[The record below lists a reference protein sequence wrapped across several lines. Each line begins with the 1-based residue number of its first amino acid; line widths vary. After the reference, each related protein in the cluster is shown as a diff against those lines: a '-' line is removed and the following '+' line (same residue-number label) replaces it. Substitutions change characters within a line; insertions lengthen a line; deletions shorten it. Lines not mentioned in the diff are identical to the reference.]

1 MKNYT
6 FLKVISAV
14 LCLVFTIS
22 CAACANVPELDTSGR
37 TVIYAPSFDG
47 TNDMPTPDAGNV
59 TPSAD
64 TAETTAQQTAD
75 TVYSFLAA
83 GDNIIHE
90 AIFTDAH
97 KRAENGVGYN
107 FKPMYDGVADMI
119 SSADIAFVNQ
129 EGPIA
134 GASFGVTGYPMFN
147 APDSAGDTLVEL
159 GFDIVNIANN
169 HMLDKWESGLYH
181 TIEYWKTKDVLLL
194 GAFTETDYDN
204 IRVYTCPDGTKI
216 SFLSYTYG
224 TNDMKL
230 DSDKYDMF
238 IPLIDER
245 DIVRQVGLAKEAGDM
260 VFVSI
265 HWGNENKFD
274 PTGEQRR
281 LAQVMADNGV
291 DVVIGHHPHVLQP
304 AEWLTGKNGGKT
316 FVTYS
321 IGNMISTMHPSYN
334 MVGAFLTFD
343 IRITAAG
350 ERSIENPLLVPIM
363 CHYSTNRDGLQVY
376 KLEDYTEELM
386 KAHGSQLQGAFT
398 MNTLYGYVTN
408 TIPAEFLPQSFLD
421 KVGQ

>member
-238 IPLIDER
+238 VPLIDER
-245 DIVRQVGLAKEAGDM
+245 DIVRQIGLAHEAGDM

-265 HWGNENKFD
+265 HWGTENSFD
-274 PTGEQRR
+274 PTGYTETPLYEDRAKVSQVIVYQRKECIWKDAPIR
-281 LAQVMADNGV
+281 LFGNRIELGDM
-291 DVVIGHHPHVLQP
+291 VLP
-304 AEWLTGKNGGKT
+304 FED
-316 FVTYS
+316 
-321 IGNMISTMHPSYN
+321 ISTVAVLGRNKLNIYYKDQLYQLKSHKRFNALKYVNLFYRSKNIMRGDSD
-334 MVGAFLTFD
+334 GKFL
-343 IRITAAG
+343 
-350 ERSIENPLLVPIM
+350 
-363 CHYSTNRDGLQVY
+363 GL
-376 KLEDYTEELM
+376 
-386 KAHGSQLQGAFT
+386 
-398 MNTLYGYVTN
+398 
-408 TIPAEFLPQSFLD
+408 
-421 KVGQ
+421 